1 MPNRIIKESI
11 CTSDTVD
18 ALTWFEEVLFYRL
31 IVNCDDYGRYGARPA
46 IIRGKLFP
54 LKDVTVK
61 QVNEAIIKLS
71 TVGIAKLY
79 EVDGRPYLQLCTW
92 ADHQSIR
99 AKKSKF
105 PAPDVVHAS
114 EINCMQMH
122 ADDSKCARNP
132 IQSESNPNPGSESK
146 TRETRFGEFWAAYP
160 RKQGKGAAE
169 KAWGKIKPN
178 AEVFDQIMNAVESQK
193 HCEQWQKHNGQFI
206 PNPATWLNQRRWED
220 EPGTPSEGETDNIF
234 LQMLREGGEHV

>member
-31 IVNCDDYGRYGARPA
+31 IVNCDDYGRYDARPA

-79 EVDGRPYLQLCTW
+79 EVDGNCALGPT
-92 ADHQSIR
+92 IR
-99 AKKSKF
+99 ASERRKANFPRRMSCMHLKSI
-105 PAPDVVHAS
+105 ACR
-114 EINCMQMH
+114 CMQMI
-122 ADDSKCARNP
+122 ANAP
-132 IQSESNPNPGSESK
+132 VIQSNPNPI
-146 TRETRFGEFWAAYP
+146 RI
-160 RKQGKGAAE
+160 Q
-169 KAWGKIKPN
+169 N
-178 AEVFDQIMNAVESQK
+178 
-193 HCEQWQKHNGQFI
+193 
-206 PNPATWLNQRRWED
+206 PNPKRARRALVSF
-220 EPGTPSEGETDNIF
+220 GLHTPENRGKARRKRLGERSNRTPRC
-234 LQMLREGGEHV
+234 LTRS